1 MSCPAQSTMIQ
12 IPLDAI
18 PNQSLSVRLDNRRYE
33 ITIQATAGVMAA
45 IITRDETVLVQGVR
59 CHPRALL
66 LPKYKEDNAGNFI
79 FETEDGE
86 YPDYTK
92 FESTHALLYVSHAEL
107 EAVRE

>member
-1 MSCPAQSTMIQ
+1 MIQ

-18 PNQSLSVRLDNRRYE
+18 PNQSLSIRLEDRRYE

-45 IITRDETVLVQGVR
+45 TITRDEIVLVQGLR

-66 LPKYKEDNAGNFI
+66 LPSYKEGDSGNFI
-79 FETEDGE
+79 FDTENGE

-92 FESTHALLYVSHAEL
+92 FESTHALLYVSRAEL
-107 EAVRE
+107 KAVHE